1 MRVTSGCG
9 EQVDD
14 VLNGLVGFVVGGFQF
29 AVGPVCGIGFVV
41 KAAVGQRA
49 TETLVEEQEQ
59 ERHLARGLD
68 RLNRPL
74 CEPSGRWIQKAS
86 ERRSGKHRAL

>member
-59 ERHLARGLD
+59 ERHLNAFGGKAVGVSAAVALD
-68 RLNRPL
+68 QPV
-74 CEPSGRWIQKAS
+74 AF
-86 ERRSGKHRAL
+86 